1 MKQGPHLITI
11 QMSNIAAF
19 GKSNMN
25 SSLNRQSI
33 ARKKTRIKQCSAG
46 NIVHSLDTKFLSTG
60 SQWLFK
66 ARLTLHWVE
75 VLPSFSFWISEPSF
89 ISKL

>member
-25 SSLNRQSI
+25 SSLDRQSI
-33 ARKKTRIKQCSAG
+33 ARKKTRTKQCFAG
-46 NIVHSLDTKFLSTG
+46 NIVHSLDTRFLSTG
-60 SQWLFK
+60 GQWLFE
-66 ARLTLHWVE
+66 AGLALTLG
-75 VLPSFSFWISEPSF
+75 
-89 ISKL
+89 